1 MGVTF
6 MSGQHREKEGAENV
20 FLRGRIR
27 TGIEQRALAHPRL
40 PKTIG
45 LEEVDE
51 ITHRSKGG
59 HSRFCIPANEDFPVE
74 CIHRRAYF
82 RLARQAFFQ
91 LTSRVSRYG
100 TEKVTHASRY
110 QYFSCP
116 ILGQNAGF
124 RVKDL
129 RDATPQQDVGCPQQ
143 ARAESKSN
151 ASRIHV
157 A

>member
-59 HSRFCIPANEDFPVE
+59 HGRFCIPANEDFPVE
-74 CIHRRAYF
+74 CVHRRAYC
-82 RLARQAFFQ
+82 RLARQAFFR

-110 QYFSCP
+110 QYFSRAT
-116 ILGQNAGF
+116 LGQNAGV
-124 RVKDL
+124 RI
-129 RDATPQQDVGCPQQ
+129 TQPI
-143 ARAESKSN
+143 ARRCK
-151 ASRIHV
+151 RLWRY
-157 A
+157 